1 MAGGS
6 VYTPLVGVVGEG
18 EENRPPH
25 PQRDAL
31 VRLLLEHGAQPYDIQ
46 VIYNTGFHGRMLWFL
61 EMIYEHTVKLGRKAD
76 WDDPDWSM
84 LGMGGYGS
92 GARWMLNIAVR
103 NNDLTL
109 ARWVLE
115 HGANPNAA
123 PPRASRMSQRS
134 LYEDAVLNGLPEMAD
149 LLLQFGATPSGKTLE
164 GVDAFTAACLRL
176 DTDAARD
183 ILARHPEYLRAPE
196 PMLAAAERD
205 RVDVVAFL
213 LDLGMSPDVET
224 SQGQRA
230 LHVAAYKNKMRVAQL
245 LVERGAAIDPFEKNW
260 GSTPL
265 GAAIYAQNRAMIE
278 FLGRVSRDIWEL
290 TNSGN
295 VERLRE
301 LLRDDPDRAKVVS
314 DGHTPLMW
322 LPQDD
327 EARAMEVAELLLA
340 HGADPTLRNNDGETA
355 ADRAAKAG
363 LLEVADLLNHS
374 SNSP

>member
-1 MAGGS
+1 
-6 VYTPLVGVVGEG
+6 L
-18 EENRPPH
+18 
-25 PQRDAL
+25 
-31 VRLLLEHGAQPYDIQ
+31 
-46 VIYNTGFHGRMLWFL
+46 L
-61 EMIYEHTVKLGRKAD
+61 EMIYDHTVKRGRKAD

-84 LGMGGYGS
+84 LDMGGYGS

-115 HGANPNAA
+115 HGASPNAGA
-123 PPRASRMSQRS
+123 PRDRRSSQRP
-134 LYEDAVLNGLPEMAD
+134 LYEDAVRNGLTEMAD
-149 LLLQFGATPSGKTLE
+149 LLVQFGATPSAAPASGI
-164 GVDAFTAACLRL
+164 DAFTEACFRL
-176 DTDAARD
+176 DTAAARD

-196 PMLAAAERD
+196 PMLEAAHQD
-205 RVDVVAFL
+205 RADVVAFL

-224 SQGQRA
+224 AEGQRG
-230 LHVAAYKNKMRVAQL
+230 LHVAAYENRMRVAQL

-295 VERLRE
+295 IERLRE
-301 LLRDDPDRAKVVS
+301 LLRDNPERAKVAS

-322 LPQDD
+322 LPPDD
-327 EARAMEVAELLLA
+327 EARAMEVAKLLLA
-340 HGADPTLRNNDGETA
+340 YGADPTLRNNDGETA
-355 ADRAAKAG
+355 ADRAANAG
-363 LLEVADLLNHS
+363 LLEVAELLNRTS
-374 SNSP
+374 SS